1 MTAQR
6 RLISLV
12 GTLVVIVTLVAGT
25 LLMAL
30 PVYIE
35 SRDIKNEETRV
46 AAANQVLVAQIEG
59 LRAKEA
65 EMPQVNAELAGL
77 RTELPHT
84 PQLDDAV
91 KLALRAASTAGGTV
105 TEASFGDVTGFVPRT
120 IDTVLESL
128 PKTATDV
135 KSAQSDPAPTNGDG
149 SEGDSATSGSD
160 AGTTGN
166 GPDTAAGA
174 AQLQVPV
181 TITVTVPNPTAAAR
195 FLDALREGPRLL
207 QIETVA
213 GVLDPESDEV
223 TLTVNGLVFVQAK

>member
-6 RLISLV
+6 RLVSLV
-12 GTLVVIVTLVAGT
+12 GALVVIVTLVAGT

-35 SRDIKNEETRV
+35 SRDVKNDEARV
-46 AAANQVLVAQIEG
+46 AAANQLLVAQIEG

-65 EMPQVNAELAGL
+65 DMPQVNAELAEL
-77 RTELPHT
+77 RTELPHVA
-84 PQLDDAV
+84 QLDDAV
-91 KLALRAASTAGGTV
+91 KLALRAAGATGGTV
-105 TEASFGDVTGFVPRT
+105 TEVSFGEVSGFVPRS

-135 KSAQSDPAPTNGDG
+135 ASPEPEPASPAGEGSDGD
-149 SEGDSATSGSD
+149 AAASGSD

-166 GPDTAAGA
+166 GPETAARA

-181 TITVTVPNPTAAAR
+181 TMTVTVPSTTAAAR

-207 QIETVA
+207 QVETVA
-213 GVLDPESDEV
+213 GVLDAESDDV
-223 TLTVNGLVFVQAK
+223 TLTVNGLVFVQAQ

>member
-1 MTAQR
+1 MSAQR
-6 RLISLV
+6 RLVSLV

-35 SRDIKNEETRV
+35 SRDIKNEQARV
-46 AAANQVLVAQIEG
+46 AAANQLLVAQIEG

-65 EMPQVNAELAGL
+65 DMPRVEAELAEL
-77 RTELPHT
+77 RTELPHI

-91 KLALRAASTAGGTV
+91 TLALRAAGTIGGTV
-105 TEASFGDVTGFVPRT
+105 TDVSFGEVSGFVPRT
-120 IDTVLESL
+120 VDSVLESL

-135 KSAQSDPAPTNGDG
+135 TNPEPEAASPGGD
-149 SEGDSATSGSD
+149 GDSAASGSD
-160 AGTTGN
+160 TGATGS
-166 GPDTAAGA
+166 GPETDARA

-181 TITVTVPNPTAAAR
+181 TITATVPSTTAAAR
-195 FLDALREGPRLL
+195 FLDALREGPRLV
-207 QIETVA
+207 QIDTVA
-213 GVLDPESDEV
+213 GLLDAESDEV

>member
-6 RLISLV
+6 RLVSLV

-35 SRDIKNEETRV
+35 SRDVKNDEARV
-46 AAANQVLVAQIEG
+46 AAANQLLVAQIEG

-65 EMPQVNAELAGL
+65 DMPQVNTELAKL
-77 RTELPHT
+77 RTELPHV

-91 KLALRAASTAGGTV
+91 KLALRAAAATDGTV
-105 TEASFGDVTGFVPRT
+105 TEVSFGEVSGFVPRT
-120 IDTVLESL
+120 IETVLESL

-135 KSAQSDPAPTNGDG
+135 ASPEPEPAAPAGDG
-149 SEGDSATSGSD
+149 SDGDAATNGAD

-166 GPDTAAGA
+166 GPETASRAT
-174 AQLQVPV
+174 QLQVPV
-181 TITVTVPNPTAAAR
+181 TMTVTIPSTTAAAR